1 MFNLTYI
8 FTVSWDTLCSTF
20 FGINTGGRS
29 QSQLNFPIIDGD
41 NEEEKQLLQ
50 LKQIEMTVTLGVERS
65 KTLFETS
72 MNRNIM
78 ENLLR

>member
-8 FTVSWDTLCSTF
+8 LTVSWDTLCSTF
-20 FGINTGGRS
+20 FIINTGGRS